1 MTETSVIIS
10 AFILI
15 LVASFAMYTI
25 NKNQETVS
33 KQLSDA
39 KVSLE
44 KASHNQVIV
53 QPYDPYLNPMIL
65 INPIIMIFLCM
76 GIILEVGIIGD
87 DMDLIIGIK
96 ISFMMSYLIY
106 FTVFYQ

>member
-1 MTETSVIIS
+1 MTETSIIIS

-53 QPYDPYLNPMIL
+53 QPYDPYQPYYYDIPLY
-65 INPIIMIFLCM
+65 
-76 GIILEVGIIGD
+76 G
-87 DMDLIIGIK
+87 
-96 ISFMMSYLIY
+96 YY
-106 FTVFYQ
+106 FGGGHHRGRHGSHYGH